1 MNCSSIGMTLPGP
14 SEQRVLTRTPPDR
27 DGRNRQD
34 VAQSGCV
41 PRLEWDRTFDL
52 LSVYLA
58 SVILRLN
65 WGRQETVCFQPGE
78 RKSGHANIQVQEA
91 EALRQG
97 LAPRIEVRAASS
109 SAFSTPTLRYLTA
122 FPFTGD
128 HRTTEARPRRVRD
141 RSLSSYA
148 KPVPQPAATV
158 VQLPDHRCEWAGA
171 TCQDTARQ
179 KRVPSIQRSCRPGCR

>member
-1 MNCSSIGMTLPGP
+1 MTLPGP

-109 SAFSTPTLRYLTA
+109 SAFSTPMLRYLTV

-128 HRTTEARPRRVRD
+128 HRKTEARPRRVRD
-141 RSLSSYA
+141 CSLSSYA
-148 KPVPQPAATV
+148 KPVPQLQQRSFNSRIIDASGPA
-158 VQLPDHRCEWAGA
+158 LPS
-171 TCQDTARQ
+171 QDTARQ